1 MGATCAEGDKASAV
15 VLVADSSPVVRALL
29 ADQLSGQGLRVTQAA
44 DGLDAVECARVQRP
58 DLVLLDVE
66 LPGIDGHEVL
76 RRLKDDH
83 ELADVPVVFL
93 TGRAATADVVE
104 GLRLGAHDYLRKPF
118 EPAELTARVGAALR
132 VKVLQDQLR
141 ELSRV
146 DGLTGIANR
155 RHLDEQLRSL
165 CSAAQRHATPIAVA
179 LFDLD
184 HFKSVN
190 DRYGHPAGDEA
201 LRCAAGVL
209 RQGLRVED
217 VVGRWGGEEF
227 LAVLPQTD
235 LDGAVAISERLRA
248 RLASTP
254 VLLDVGADV
263 VVTCSVGCA
272 ARERG
277 DGPGAERLVALA
289 DEALYRAKSEGRDRV
304 AAARP

>member
-1 MGATCAEGDKASAV
+1 MSTTGAGEGVAPAM
-15 VLVADSSPVVRALL
+15 VLVADSSQEVRALL
-29 ADQLSGQGLRVTQAA
+29 AEQLRAQGLRVAEA
-44 DGLDAVECARVQRP
+44 VDGLDAVKCARVLRP

-66 LPGIDGHEVL
+66 LLAIDGHEVM
-76 RRLKDDH
+76 RRLKADP

-93 TGRAATADVVE
+93 TGRAATADIVE

-146 DGLTGIANR
+146 DGLTGVANR

-184 HFKSVN
+184 HFKFVN
-190 DRYGHPAGDEA
+190 DRYGHPTGDEA
-201 LRCAAGVL
+201 LRTAAGVL

-235 LDGAVAISERLRA
+235 LDGAVAISERLRE
-248 RLASTP
+248 RLAATP
-254 VLLDVGADV
+254 LHLEAGDEVMI
-263 VVTCSVGCA
+263 TCSVGCA

-304 AAARP
+304 AAARV